1 MRAGEGL
8 RTAAAGVLCIAAMV
22 PVTALAG
29 PPFVTDDPVPVEYQG
44 WEINT
49 SVIGTL
55 VRYGGA
61 GGAPNVDI
69 NYGAEPW

>member
-1 MRAGEGL
+1 
-8 RTAAAGVLCIAAMV
+8 MV